1 MIDQGHDEG
10 HVQRGVPED
19 HGKHGRHGGHQRHA
33 GTSHHGGQ
41 EHPGGP
47 GHDTDHAHA
56 GHDPRTFQN
65 RFWLSLALTIP
76 ILYFSDQIQA
86 WLGYEALTFPGSNL
100 VNPIL
105 GTVLFL
111 YGGYVFLNGAR
122 HELAARRPGMMTLV
136 SLAITVAYGY
146 SMAVVFGAPGMSFF
160 WELATLIT
168 IMLLGHWLE
177 MASVAGASSAL
188 DELTKLL
195 PTVAHRVR
203 ADGHIED
210 ARVSELRPG
219 DRLLIRP
226 GEQVPADG
234 RVVDGASSVNESF
247 LTGESRPVTKAE
259 GDEVV
264 AASVNGEGALTVE
277 VTRVGDDTT
286 LSQVQRLVEEAQ
298 ASRGQFQVLAD
309 RAAGW
314 LFYIALVAGAITF
327 VVWLAA
333 TPGVQEAVTRSV
345 TVLVIAC
352 PHALGLAIPLVL
364 VNATAL
370 SAKNGILV
378 RNREAFERAR
388 DIAVVAFDKTG
399 TLTEGRFGVR
409 EMHVEGLSP
418 DEALAIAAS
427 LEARSEHPLAAA
439 ILEEADSKGVERRP
453 VEGFEVVAGQG
464 VSARVGGT
472 SYRLGRPEW
481 AAESEAV
488 MSEETRLA
496 LEQAEARGESV
507 ILLMDEADV
516 IALFSLADRVRPR
529 ALQAVRALKS
539 MGVRPVMITGD
550 SEAVARTVASELGID
565 HVHARVLPREKA
577 DRVRALKATGPVAFV
592 GDGIN
597 DAPALLIADLGV
609 AIGAGTNVALESAD
623 VVLVEDDPLD
633 VVTALRQNLFW
644 ATGYNA
650 VAIPLAAGALSF
662 AGFVLSPAVG
672 ALLMSLSTIV
682 VAFNA
687 MTLRRA
693 NALEVAQ

>member
-1 MIDQGHDEG
+1 MQKEHEHHEGRGRQVRDHDG
-10 HVQRGVPED
+10 AHASHDFQT
-19 HGKHGRHGGHQRHA
+19 HA
-33 GTSHHGGQ
+33 GAHGHH
-41 EHPGGP
+41 
-47 GHDTDHAHA
+47 DHAHHEDTSNHA
-56 GHDPRTFQN
+56 DHGHDPKVFQG

-86 WLGYEALTFPGSNL
+86 WLGYEALTFPESNL

-136 SLAITVAYGY
+136 SLAITIAYGY
-146 SMAVVFGAPGMSFF
+146 SMAVVFGAPGMPFF

-195 PTVAHRVR
+195 PTVAHRIA
-203 ADGHIED
+203 ADGRVED
-210 ARVSELRPG
+210 ARVSELSPG

-264 AASVNGEGALTVE
+264 AASVNGEGAITVE

-286 LSQVQRLVEEAQ
+286 LNQVQRLVEEAQ
-298 ASRGQFQVLAD
+298 ASRGRFQVLAD

-314 LFYIALVAGAITF
+314 LFYIALAAGAITF
-327 VVWLAA
+327 FVWLAA

-409 EMHVEGLSP
+409 EMLAEGIS
-418 DEALAIAAS
+418 DNEALAIAAS

-439 ILEEADSKGVERRP
+439 ILEEADTKGVERRP
-453 VEGFEVVAGQG
+453 VEGFEVVAVATHDGTKVITVLVRPASGFLPDTAEEFQAQMDQSSGASAAYGSDAIAG
-464 VSARVGGT
+464 VVN
-472 SYRLGRPEW
+472 
-481 AAESEAV
+481 
-488 MSEETRLA
+488 
-496 LEQAEARGESV
+496 V
-507 ILLMDEADV
+507 ILD
-516 IALFSLADRVRPR
+516 DR
-529 ALQAVRALKS
+529 
-539 MGVRPVMITGD
+539 M
-550 SEAVARTVASELGID
+550 
-565 HVHARVLPREKA
+565 
-577 DRVRALKATGPVAFV
+577 
-592 GDGIN
+592 DGIRL
-597 DAPALLIADLGV
+597 DTTFGILAFLVLVQGAAFAAHGLAAPAEPQPAALGQCV
-609 AIGAGTNVALESAD
+609 VQRDRQPPGLAGAGN
-623 VVLVEDDPLD
+623 
-633 VVTALRQNLFW
+633 
-644 ATGYNA
+644 GH
-650 VAIPLAAGALSF
+650 
-662 AGFVLSPAVG
+662 AVG
-672 ALLMSLSTIV
+672 HHHQPAHDASDHGLDSRI
-682 VAFNA
+682 AA
-687 MTLRRA
+687 MTSPTC
-693 NALEVAQ
+693 E